1 MGCPR
6 VGASLVS
13 RRHPADADPTQRPD
27 QRGAQS
33 RQIGARIRPHMSR
46 RGRVSR
52 AREGAAGTMSQSR
65 MRGLGRGLEALIPM
79 SRDGGA
85 LVPQMIA
92 VDQIRPSHQQVRTRF
107 DAEPLG
113 ELAESIRL
121 HGVLQPL
128 LVRRLPDGYEL
139 IAGERRWRAARLAG
153 LTSVPAV
160 VRSDAGNDEQL
171 VLGLIENLQREDLDP
186 VEEAHGLRR
195 LTEEFGLTHDEVA
208 QRIGKHRVSVS
219 QSLRLLNGC
228 SAIQSSVAAGVISAG
243 HARALI
249 ALESQGA
256 QEHGLK
262 VVVARHL
269 SVRQAENWVRTYKPR
284 RRRPTD
290 ASAELRALAAA
301 LETKLGVPTKIAG
314 SMNRGQLEIRYSS
327 REELERVCAKLV
339 K

>member
-1 MGCPR
+1 MK
-6 VGASLVS
+6 
-13 RRHPADADPTQRPD
+13 Q
-27 QRGAQS
+27 
-33 RQIGARIRPHMSR
+33 
-46 RGRVSR
+46 
-52 AREGAAGTMSQSR
+52 R
-65 MRGLGRGLEALIPM
+65 MRGLGRGLDALIPM
-79 SRDGGA
+79 SRDGEA
-85 LVPQMIA
+85 MVPQMIA

-113 ELAESIRL
+113 ELAESIRR

-128 LVRRLPDGYEL
+128 LVRRLADGYEL

-153 LTSVPAV
+153 VNAVPAV
-160 VRSDAGNDEQL
+160 VRSDAGNDAQL
-171 VLGLIENLQREDLDP
+171 VLGLIENLQRADLDP
-186 VEEAHGLRR
+186 IEEAGGLKR

-228 SAIQSSVAAGVISAG
+228 PAIRSSVAAGVISAG

-262 VVVARHL
+262 VVIARRL
-269 SVRQAENWVRTYKPR
+269 SVRQTENWVRTYKPR
-284 RRRPTD
+284 RRLRSD
-290 ASAELRALAAA
+290 ASADLRALATE
-301 LETKLGVPTKIAG
+301 LETKLSLPTKITG
-314 SMNRGQLEIRYSS
+314 SMNRGKLEIRYSS